1 MSKNSQPNNDENLPN
16 IANWK
21 TSAYSRWAFH
31 HVHQLIPTVAIEND
45 TYQHNFLEKAAKA
58 IKGITIKL
66 LLKATATDAVV
77 ILHEGK
83 IVYESYKHGNNAH
96 TPHILMSATKAVVGL
111 IAGILEHKGAIDLS
125 AAVSF
130 YVPETNG
137 TVYQKVTLRQLL
149 DMRSGIEF
157 DEDQQKDYDISTNW
171 EPVPEGYQQ
180 KNLHEFYASL
190 KHSQKSNN
198 EYFNYVSANTDLLGW
213 AIENATGRS
222 FSSLLSDLLWKP
234 MGAEKEAYLT
244 VDKDGFPRCTG
255 GFCATARDFALIG
268 QLILDG
274 GVRNSKEI
282 IPRSVIEDITN
293 NGDHHAWE
301 KGQWGKAFAPLSK
314 NMSYRSGWYTMND
327 HPKLL
332 FAMGIY
338 GQNLFVDQTNNLV
351 IAKFSSWKKPT
362 DYIALPLTHLI
373 VKKVRKLLNKN
384 F

>member
-58 IKGITIKL
+58 IKGITLKL

>member
-58 IKGITIKL
+58 IKGITLKL

-96 TPHILMSATKAVVGL
+96 TPHILMSATKAIVGL